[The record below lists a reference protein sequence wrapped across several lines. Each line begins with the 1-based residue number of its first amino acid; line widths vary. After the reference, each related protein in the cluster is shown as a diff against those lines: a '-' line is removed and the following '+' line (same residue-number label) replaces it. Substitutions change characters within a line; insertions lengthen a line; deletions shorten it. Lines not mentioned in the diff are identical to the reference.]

1 MASEPHVPSGGKPRG
16 WLRRVFSLTLIV
28 TAFGIAAGAAAASD
42 VPQIRVLSNRADLV
56 SGGDAL
62 VEIVWP
68 GGLPPA
74 SVRVDVNGRDVTE
87 AFGVRP
93 NARYV
98 GVVTGLTIG
107 DNIVTARAPD
117 GSGARITITNH

>member
-1 MASEPHVPSGGKPRG
+1 MNANVAVIVAS
-16 WLRRVFSLTLIV
+16 LRSVFSLALTF
-28 TAFGIAAGAAAASD
+28 TAFGIAAGGAVAAD

-98 GVVTGLTIG
+98 GPPPRSLNG
-107 DNIVTARAPD
+107 DQAAP
-117 GSGARITITNH
+117 